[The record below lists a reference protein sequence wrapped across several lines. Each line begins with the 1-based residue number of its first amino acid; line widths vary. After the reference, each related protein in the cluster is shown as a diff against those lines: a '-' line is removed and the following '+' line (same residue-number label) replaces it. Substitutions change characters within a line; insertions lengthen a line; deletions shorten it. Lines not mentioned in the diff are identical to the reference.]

1 MIELIDKLVPLVAI
15 LAPFGLVFFIIKM
28 KHDRRMREMNV
39 QGLNQEEQRALADMG
54 EVARRMEHRI
64 ENLERILDSEISG
77 WRSRL
82 PL

>member
-1 MIELIDKLVPLVAI
+1 MIDNLTGLVAVI
-15 LAPFGLVFFIIKM
+15 APFALVFFIVKM
-28 KHDRRMREMNV
+28 RHDRNMRQMNL
-39 QGLNQEEQRALADMG
+39 QGLSADEQRALTDMG

-64 ENLERILDSEISG
+64 ENLERILDSEIAG